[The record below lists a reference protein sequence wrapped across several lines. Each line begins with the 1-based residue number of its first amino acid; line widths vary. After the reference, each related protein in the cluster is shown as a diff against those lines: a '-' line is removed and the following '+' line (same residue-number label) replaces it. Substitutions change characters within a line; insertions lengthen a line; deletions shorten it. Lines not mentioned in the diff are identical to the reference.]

1 MRFNEIARRNDG
13 NYVTEDGT
21 TFVMHY
27 LNPAYGEKDEP
38 EYITKKI
45 PIDKNEGW
53 VAEYQ
58 SAQHKWAT
66 ADERESDERIDV
78 AGVSVE
84 SGEDPML
91 VVLSLIAD
99 KKGSPEVELGII
111 DEEEDSVEKQKLVD
125 LLIKYKE
132 QLNDDWQV
140 LLDKLYGEQMRIS
153 DICREDLETKGTTKS
168 NQAYSKQHNK
178 AIEKL
183 KACFEEAGY
192 EVDRT
197 PKRNRK

>member
-1 MRFNEIARRNDG
+1 MKIETIAFRNDG

-38 EYITKKI
+38 KYITKEI

-58 SAQHKWAT
+58 DAQHKWAT
-66 ADERESDERIDV
+66 ADERETDERIDV
-78 AGVSVE
+78 SRVPVE
-84 SGEDPML
+84 TGEDPMQ
-91 VVLSLIAD
+91 VVLSLVAD
-99 KKGSPEVELGII
+99 MKNSPEVAIGII
-111 DEEEDSVEKQKLVD
+111 EGEEDSVDKQKLVE

-132 QLNDDWQV
+132 QLKDDWQE
-140 LLDKLYGEQMRIS
+140 LLEKIYRDQMRIS
-153 DICREDLETKGTTKS
+153 DIRRDDLATKGTTKT

-178 AIEKL
+178 ALEKL
-183 KACFEEAGY
+183 KSCFEEAWY

-197 PKRNRK
+197 SNKKRK